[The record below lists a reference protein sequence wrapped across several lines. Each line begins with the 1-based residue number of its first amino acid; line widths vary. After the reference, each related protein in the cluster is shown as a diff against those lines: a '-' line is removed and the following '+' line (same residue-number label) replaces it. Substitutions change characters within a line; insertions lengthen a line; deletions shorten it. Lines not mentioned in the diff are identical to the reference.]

1 MYVADMPRTSAF
13 QLCLPL
19 KNKTKKTSFKVQYI
33 TLEKIDHSTY
43 YSFRKKNREHT
54 CYFMLHN
61 ILTAKHYSVKVSLCN
76 SRT

>member
-1 MYVADMPRTSAF
+1 MYVADMPRTSGF

-43 YSFRKKNREHT
+43 YSFRKKIVNIPVIS
-54 CYFMLHN
+54 CYITF
-61 ILTAKHYSVKVSLCN
+61 
-76 SRT
+76 